1 MSTQHQQQSPACQPG
16 SPAAATRIV
25 QGWTADNRMVRSVAA
40 CPSTSCRLLATI
52 AVRGG
57 GLARDVT
64 NVTVAAPTD
73 PVPCGHTD
81 NLMPDHE
88 TGATP
93 PGPAPSGD
101 TAAAAGDA
109 RTAGARD
116 EQALMMARRL
126 PDALRRSGSREAATV
141 WAYLD
146 ILGGLSR
153 PARVPD
159 R

>member
-1 MSTQHQQQSPACQPG
+1 MSTQHQHQSPACQPG

-52 AVRGG
+52 AVRAG

-64 NVTVAAPTD
+64 NVTVVAPTE

-81 NLMPDHE
+81 NLMPDHG
-88 TGATP
+88 T
-93 PGPAPSGD
+93 
-101 TAAAAGDA
+101 
-109 RTAGARD
+109 

-146 ILGGLSR
+146 DEGAVLRVCLTAEDVV
-153 PARVPD
+153 ARVVEVALVPVD
-159 R
+159 EVWT